1 MGLLA
6 PVLVLHFT
14 ILFYP
19 LEGSTSYKTPLQLL
33 LFVELLLLLLLLI
46 ETGFPQ
52 VSVDLPKPLI
62 SDLAKL
68 VILESLTYGIFS
80 NKLLRAE

>member
-19 LEGSTSYKTPLQLL
+19 LEGSTSDNTPLQLL
-33 LFVELLLLLLLLI
+33 LFVELLLLLLI

-62 SDLAKL
+62 FDLAKL
-68 VILESLTYGIFS
+68 HTGILNVWYLF
-80 NKLLRAE
+80 